1 MRYRIRVGRAAKRE
15 AFALPGYVRQRVLRI
30 IDALADGPRPLGAK
44 ALRDRPGYYRIR
56 VARWRL
62 ICQISEDNGLISIIA
77 VRLKTGPETY
87 ENLP

>member
-30 IDALADGPRPLGAK
+30 IDALADEPRPLGAK
-44 ALRDRPGYYRIR
+44 ELRDRPGYYRIR

-62 ICQISEDNGLISIIA
+62 IYHISDDDGLISIVA
-77 VRLKTGPETY
+77 VRLKTGPEIY

>member
-30 IDALADGPRPLGAK
+30 IDALADEPRPLGAQE
-44 ALRDRPGYYRIR
+44 LRERPGYYRIR

-62 ICQISEDNGLISIIA
+62 IYQISDDDRLISIIT